1 MVYNARLL
9 TGIELTSQEIKM
21 LADEDVVHAVKWSHL
36 EVSRIHDTRLLCG
49 LNFPIFAGIDVI
61 AFEAIA
67 VGADGW
73 IGGLPMMVPKL
84 ARRLHRLLV
93 CEKDLKAAR
102 DLWYRLLRSYN
113 WSTGP
118 WVPTMATR
126 TGWRFVGRP
135 WFYGASP

>member
-1 MVYNARLL
+1 VLDHFRRIREKVGLPIMVYNARLL

-102 DLWYRLLRSYN
+102 DL
-113 WSTGP
+113 
-118 WVPTMATR
+118 
-126 TGWRFVGRP
+126 
-135 WFYGASP
+135 